1 MQIQLFTNP
10 EFGTIRMA
18 GTNESP
24 LFCLADICKAVEL
37 TNPSAVK
44 TRLDEEDVQLID
56 LHALNSNEGVRVG
69 NTKANFVTES
79 GFYDVILQS
88 SSPKVRPF
96 RKWVTSEVLPSI
108 RKTGGYIDAPKE
120 ASDEEIMARALIVAQ
135 RTIQNREQRIQ
146 MLEGE
151 KEALEGEN
159 RELARRNDALAPK
172 AQYVDDVLQSPNTY
186 TFTQVAKECGFTSAQ
201 ALIKR
206 LMADGVFYRQSGTYL
221 LTARMCG
228 KGLTATRT
236 ARFFRSDGSP
246 DTSTSTVFTE
256 KGRLWVNSR
265 YNLQA
270 GRAAL

>member
-1 MQIQLFTNP
+1 M
-10 EFGTIRMA
+10 
-18 GTNESP
+18 
-24 LFCLADICKAVEL
+24 
-37 TNPSAVK
+37 
-44 TRLDEEDVQLID
+44 
-56 LHALNSNEGVRVG
+56 
-69 NTKANFVTES
+69 NFVNED
-79 GFYDVILQS
+79 GLYDVILDS
-88 SSPKVRPF
+88 RKPEAKRF

-108 RKTGGYIDAPKE
+108 RRTGGYIDAPEE

-206 LMADGVFYRQSGTYL
+206 LLADGLFYRQSGTYM

-256 KGRLWVNSR
+256 KGRLWMNSR

-270 GRAAL
+270 GRVAL